1 MSGEHL
7 QNGTEVGHVR
17 KRLPDKNVDIGGE
30 SSPVVE
36 LDVLRRV
43 QVEKVA
49 EVVVHVDCC
58 NNICESLQVKYILL
72 VIRINIE
79 NYKI

>member
-7 QNGTEVGHVR
+7 QDGTEVGHVR
-17 KRLPDKNVDIGGE
+17 KRLPDKNVDISGE
-30 SSPVVE
+30 RSPIVE

-43 QVEKVA
+43 QVEEIT

-58 NNICESLQVKYILL
+58 NEICDSLQVKYILL
-72 VIRINIE
+72 LIRVNIE

>member
-1 MSGEHL
+1 MSGKHL

-30 SSPVVE
+30 SSPIVE

-58 NNICESLQVKYILL
+58 NNIYESLQVQYILL